1 LRGTILGGK
10 VYGHP
15 AMVVGFGE
23 VGTGLQQE
31 FAALMRGTT
40 QRDGEGWQWRQAG
53 RLGGGGGDDDTLTL
67 LVMVA

>member
-1 LRGTILGGK
+1 
-10 VYGHP
+10 
-15 AMVVGFGE
+15 MVVGFGE